1 MSQLGEPVAVAMA
14 DDLVDEC
21 PFSHDDNPPSKTNDL
36 TNNPSKLGTNLKGG
50 DAIQIKVKVRTNVRT
65 MECGFGAHHVIPGD
79 ASLNKSSQ
87 LLPWMKKG
95 DLKSDIGYGVNHANN
110 GIWLPGNYGWDP
122 KTVMKW
128 GKLAA
133 SGGFEIQFGYA
144 YAAMTATQR
153 QFHDAH
159 PVYSTWVR
167 LTLEKMR
174 VKMLEMKT
182 DCSHCDK
189 KNNKKPYNPPFKLV
203 GMLDGLSERLRGK
216 LRFPASQWV
225 PPFYTS
231 EMSVLMHTGMT
242 PDSLALIP

>member
-79 ASLNKSSQ
+79 ASLNKATQ

-122 KTVMKW
+122 ATLMKW

-133 SGGFEIQFGYA
+133 SGGFEIQYGYA
-144 YAAMTATQR
+144 YAAMTATR
-153 QFHDAH
+153 
-159 PVYSTWVR
+159 TR
-167 LTLEKMR
+167 LARIAWRRSWRPSSIRPTIHAASASAWSDTFADPTTR
-174 VKMLEMKT
+174 T
-182 DCSHCDK
+182 
-189 KNNKKPYNPPFKLV
+189 
-203 GMLDGLSERLRGK
+203 
-216 LRFPASQWV
+216 PASMCFW
-225 PPFYTS
+225 
-231 EMSVLMHTGMT
+231 
-242 PDSLALIP
+242 